1 MGELKTIKNAALL
14 RQETHLLPERHNA
27 TRWSSV
33 FLMLQK
39 WLLIHGAVGA
49 VRNFPLSVTS
59 KIPSAVE
66 HQDIIRLVEHLKK
79 FQGITLELQLG
90 GTERCTLEEERK
102 MFDDIIRRIENLPDD
117 DPFSGTVL
125 SHLKVDSSIIN
136 NPDFENGI
144 IKIQSGKEA
153 DLTDSE
159 ITAVKIFKKPASIPQ
174 NHAAGSPE
182 PTGYASSIREILRAE
197 KRQRIETSDYRRTL
211 HVSTTSNICE
221 RLNSNARLI
230 MNYLRKHMDPD
241 TLHLILFLKHNRDF
255 WKAEKVIDDILG
267 DRTLDDDAS
276 DDEEDDDEGKVDR

>member
-1 MGELKTIKNAALL
+1 M
-14 RQETHLLPERHNA
+14 
-27 TRWSSV
+27 
-33 FLMLQK
+33 
-39 WLLIHGAVGA
+39 
-49 VRNFPLSVTS
+49 
-59 KIPSAVE
+59 
-66 HQDIIRLVEHLKK
+66 
-79 FQGITLELQLG
+79 
-90 GTERCTLEEERK
+90 
-102 MFDDIIRRIENLPDD
+102 
-117 DPFSGTVL
+117 L

-136 NPDFENGI
+136 NPHFENGI

-159 ITAVKIFKKPASIPQ
+159 ITAVKIFKKPDSIPR

-241 TLHLILFLKHNRDF
+241 TLQLILFLKHNRDF

-276 DDEEDDDEGKVDR
+276 DDAEDEDDEGKVDR